1 MASGARAF
9 GARARGRRRR
19 AGRPAELFAAC
30 TMALPSAVACAYCF
44 RAPSRA
50 VLVASAG
57 CVAHF
62 PFSAALHV
70 FKAFA
75 DDPVVRTRLYK
86 LDVAFVH
93 LHALLT
99 GYSWALLPRLEEVV
113 FHAGCVAHV
122 ALADPLATPRV
133 KTRVDALVAGGV
145 LKSAFGMFSY
155 DARVWGVAHA
165 FWALALW
172 VHNKRPGGTLSPG
185 VVHALLTIPQFC
197 LLCSL
202 AGIHT
207 AADV

>member
-1 MASGARAF
+1 MV
-9 GARARGRRRR
+9 
-19 AGRPAELFAAC
+19 
-30 TMALPSAVACAYCF
+30 LPSAVACACCF
-44 RAPSRA
+44 GAPSRA

-57 CVAHF
+57 CVAHL

-70 FKAFA
+70 FKAFG
-75 DDPVVRTRLYK
+75 DNPVTRTRLYK

-93 LHALLT
+93 FHALLT
-99 GYSWALLPRLEEVV
+99 GYSWALLPRLEELV

-122 ALADPLATPRV
+122 ALADPLASPGV
-133 KTRVDALVAGGV
+133 KTRVDALVAAGV

-172 VHNKRPGGTLSPG
+172 VHNKRLGGGFSAG
-185 VVHALLTIPQFC
+185 AVHVLLAVPQFC

-202 AGIHT
+202 AGLHT
-207 AADV
+207 AAGV